1 MKEKKLITK
10 TRITKTGRSYND
22 KIRLKI
28 VEEIKTGLLGFREA
42 SRKYGIN
49 RKSIGD
55 WVNKDNLVTLLD
67 DTNTGTPVEM
77 SESRQT
83 KLLLLKIQELQK
95 ALEHSQLKML
105 ALETMIEVAETDL
118 NIKIRKKRG
127 TKQS

>member
-10 TRITKTGRSYND
+10 GKITKTGRSYDD

-28 VEEIKTGLLGFREA
+28 VEEITTGLLGHREA

-55 WVNKDNLVTLLD
+55 WVNKVNLVTLLD
-67 DTNTGTPVEM
+67 DANTGTAVEM